1 MYCTVQYGNTL
12 TCTRI
17 TLFGVSGIDK
27 ITKTVIFFIGLSRPP
42 MNVAL
47 KSRGKTSL
55 QVSWNAPEESLQM
68 GELTGYQICFYTR
81 DNAGECLVLK
91 STKVLSLTLRN
102 LRPST
107 RYYVTVAA
115 STSVGY
121 GEKSLEMS
129 KITNGGNLAD
139 LTIIAI

>member
-1 MYCTVQYGNTL
+1 
-12 TCTRI
+12 
-17 TLFGVSGIDK
+17 
-27 ITKTVIFFIGLSRPP
+27 

-55 QVSWNAPEESLQM
+55 QVSWNGPVERLQM
-68 GELTGYQICFYTR
+68 GKLTGYQVCFYTR
-81 DNAGECLVLK
+81 DTAGECLVLK
-91 STKVLSLTLRN
+91 STNVLSLTLNN

-107 RYYVTVAA
+107 KYYVTVAA

-121 GEKSLEMS
+121 GKKSLEIS

-139 LTIIAI
+139 VIIVAI